1 MSDTL
6 FKVLSL
12 CLITA
17 VLAVILKQKSS
28 EYAFFLSVAAGVVI
42 GLSLLKSL
50 YEPIKQI
57 SQSLSEYG
65 VESGGFKVAL
75 KAVGIG
81 YITSFVSNACKDCG
95 QASLAL
101 KAELAGKCAI
111 FLLSVPL
118 MISVLETAVGFIK

>member
-6 FKVLSL
+6 FKVLCL

-17 VLAVILKQKSS
+17 VFSVILKQKNS
-28 EYAFFLSVAAGVVI
+28 EYALFLSVAAGVVI
-42 GLSLLKSL
+42 GLLLLKNL
-50 YEPIKQI
+50 FAPIRAI
-57 SQSLSEYG
+57 ADALESYG
-65 VESGGFKVAL
+65 VELDCFKVAL

-81 YITSFVSNACKDCG
+81 YITSFISDLCKDCG

-111 FLLSVPL
+111 FILSAPLLLSVL
-118 MISVLETAVGFIK
+118 NTAVGFIK